1 MTAASPSAGGATPW
15 RRAGIPLALLPG
27 ALTVY
32 FAFNTGGYFVGA
44 QALVTILLLA
54 ILAVRAMAAEHPWQ
68 GFGRLLGVAVAALAL
83 FAVWTILSGGW
94 SHAPARALAEL
105 QRVLPYLVALV
116 LFGSLRPQPEQ
127 IRWMVRGVALGAVAV
142 CATGLASRLLPGVWP
157 IDYPSLSTR
166 LSYPVT
172 YWNALGMLAAIGAIM
187 SFGLT
192 ADAREPRLVRVMA
205 AAALPLLGSTVLL
218 TLSRGSI
225 AAAALGLLVFAVVGH
240 PRALLAGLV
249 AAAPATAIAVA
260 ATYDADLLI
269 SDNPFTRAA
278 QDQGEHVALVVALCA
293 LGAAALRSLLLP
305 ADRVVSNLR
314 PGSRT
319 RRLVL
324 AGGAVATV
332 AVLAAVAIAVDVP
345 RQYDRFVEGRGVSG
359 AVDDPRL
366 RLSSPSNGGRIPQ
379 WKVALADFR
388 QEPIHGHG
396 AGTYELSWLGRR
408 TDEGSVRDAHSLYL
422 EVMGELG
429 LVGLV
434 LLVGALL
441 AILGGLAW
449 RARGPDRALHATIFA
464 AAIAWAA
471 AAGIEWHWEMP
482 VVTLWLFALGGA
494 AIAGRRDRE
503 PPARSLGWAPRV
515 VAAAGCCV
523 VLVVVPLRLAISQNR
538 LDAASADFA
547 RKPCARVDADAAA
560 SLKAVGSRPEPYE
573 LMAACRLRAGRFAE
587 AQRSIR
593 EAIRRDPDNWRP
605 RYVLAVIRARAGQDP
620 RPAAR
625 AALRLDPRS
634 SVTRA
639 AVAAF
644 ERGRSPRAW
653 RAAARAIQ
661 REEPFL

>member
-1 MTAASPSAGGATPW
+1 VTAASPPAGGATPW

-32 FAFNTGGYFVGA
+32 FAFNAGGYFVGA

-68 GFGRLLGVAVAALAL
+68 GIGRLLGVAVAALAL

-94 SHAPARALAEL
+94 SHASARALAEL

-142 CATGLASRLLPGVWP
+142 CAIGLASRLLPGVWP

-192 ADAREPRLVRVMA
+192 ADAREPRLVRVLA

-332 AVLAAVAIAVDVP
+332 AVLAVFWAPAM
-345 RQYDRFVEGRGVSG
+345 
-359 AVDDPRL
+359 
-366 RLSSPSNGGRIPQ
+366 
-379 WKVALADFR
+379 ALASDAAEATGLDQGFAGGIVNLAWAGG
-388 QEPIHGHG
+388 QVVGGTGG
-396 AGTYELSWLGRR
+396 AALAQATS
-408 TDEGSVRDAHSLYL
+408 DAVPYT
-422 EVMGELG
+422 
-429 LVGLV
+429 V
-434 LLVGALL
+434 LALL
-441 AILGGLAW
+441 SALALLGV
-449 RARGPDRALHATIFA
+449 ARSRREPAPAG
-464 AAIAWAA
+464 A
-471 AAGIEWHWEMP
+471 AAG
-482 VVTLWLFALGGA
+482 
-494 AIAGRRDRE
+494 
-503 PPARSLGWAPRV
+503 
-515 VAAAGCCV
+515 
-523 VLVVVPLRLAISQNR
+523 
-538 LDAASADFA
+538 
-547 RKPCARVDADAAA
+547 
-560 SLKAVGSRPEPYE
+560 
-573 LMAACRLRAGRFAE
+573 
-587 AQRSIR
+587 
-593 EAIRRDPDNWRP
+593 
-605 RYVLAVIRARAGQDP
+605 
-620 RPAAR
+620 
-625 AALRLDPRS
+625 
-634 SVTRA
+634 
-639 AVAAF
+639 
-644 ERGRSPRAW
+644 
-653 RAAARAIQ
+653 
-661 REEPFL
+661 